1 MLLKLSQAKVA
12 PSQSESLGTS
22 TSWTTT
28 LTNYVDMTYIF
39 ILQHELIILQGASGQ
54 TIQTVTFLA
63 FHIAPIN
70 YCIAE
75 CSSLGH
81 S

>member
-1 MLLKLSQAKVA
+1 MDND
-12 PSQSESLGTS
+12 TS
-22 TSWTTT
+22 
-28 LTNYVDMTYIF
+28 YVDMTYIF

-70 YCIAE
+70 YCITLQSAVVLVTLE
-75 CSSLGH
+75 VALEKED
-81 S
+81 